1 MHGAGVAAMVSKRRR
16 VYHGIGLACVV
27 LWLGLIG
34 VVVAEHYI
42 IPPAVR
48 LEQDYMSVFTA
59 ERDEWSGIY
68 FQGAKVGHAHST
80 IARIEDGFQISED
93 LHLNLTVLNVPQ
105 VIQTS
110 INAVTDRDL
119 RLSIFSFRLK
129 AGVIR
134 YAAFGRVSGT
144 TVKLRV
150 TSGSSMQ
157 RHRIELE
164 RAPVLSNSLKYL
176 VLRNGLEPGTR
187 FTQTFFDPLTLRTR
201 AVDIAVQGMEK
212 ITVQGRQFDCY
223 KVQATG
229 SGVPVHSW
237 LDRDGNTL
245 REESPMGFVLVRES
259 RADALAGTQGDSP
272 DVAAAT
278 AVAVD
283 RTFSKAGLR
292 RLRLRLRNIDTSAFQ
307 LDQGRQHL
315 SGDELTI
322 QLQPLTE
329 ADTCRLPVQ
338 DARFAPDLA
347 DTVFIQSRHERVRR
361 QAEDI
366 LQGERDG
373 RRAVEKLLRWVYRS
387 LAKEP
392 TMSIPSAVQVL
403 ETRRGDCNEHAVLMA
418 ALCRA
423 AGIPARLCAGLV
435 YMNGSFY
442 YHAWV
447 EVYLGRWVPADPT
460 LDQLPAD
467 VTHIKFVQGDLEA
480 QVAILQLLGRLEIDV
495 LECT

>member
-1 MHGAGVAAMVSKRRR
+1 MVSKRQV
-16 VYHGIGLACVV
+16 VYHGMGLACVV
-27 LWLGLIG
+27 LWLVLTGA
-34 VVVAEHYI
+34 VVAEHYI
-42 IPPAVR
+42 VPPSVS

-68 FQGAKVGHAHST
+68 FHGGKVGHAHST
-80 IARIEDGFQISED
+80 ITRIEDGFQISED
-93 LHLNLTVLNVPQ
+93 LYLNLTVLNVPQ

-134 YAAFGRVSGT
+134 YAAFGRVTGT

-150 TSGSSMQ
+150 TSGSAMQ
-157 RHRIELE
+157 RHRMELD

-176 VLRNGLEPGTR
+176 VLRNGLETGTR

-201 AVDIAVQGMEK
+201 AVDIAVQGMET
-212 ITVQGRQFDCY
+212 IQVHGREVDCF
-223 KVQATG
+223 KVLATG
-229 SGVPVHSW
+229 SGVPVCSW

-259 RADALAGTQGDSP
+259 RAAARGGIRGDGP
-272 DVAAAT
+272 DVAVAT
-278 AVAVD
+278 AVPVD
-283 RTFSKAGLR
+283 RAFSTAGLR
-292 RLRLRLRNIDTSAFQ
+292 RLRLRLKNIDTSAFA

-315 SGDELTI
+315 AGDELTI
-322 QLQPLTE
+322 QHHPLTQ
-329 ADTCRLPVQ
+329 ADTCRLPVR
-338 DARFAPDLA
+338 DEALTPYLA
-347 DTVFIQSRHERVRR
+347 DTVFIQSRNERVQR
-361 QAEDI
+361 QAAEI

-387 LAKEP
+387 IAKEP

-423 AGIPARLCAGLV
+423 SGIPSRLCAGLV

-467 VTHIKFVQGDLEA
+467 VTHIQFVQGDLEE